1 MLKCLAVDDEPLA
14 LHLLTDYI
22 RKVPFLDL
30 VATAGDAFEAA
41 KLLQEN
47 SVDLIFIDI
56 QMPGLTGLQFIQS
69 LAKRPMVIIVTAYKK
84 FAPDGFDL
92 DVVDYLIK
100 PMGLDRF
107 MKACHKAQELHD
119 LRTGASAGS
128 GMGSGTGA
136 NTGPAGS
143 APASPNT
150 AEFFFVNADYSLVK
164 VMFADIIWIE
174 GSGDYV
180 KIHLKSS
187 PKPLLVRTS
196 AKTLESELPPD
207 RFLRIHKS
215 YIVSIAS
222 ITAVRK
228 NSLFIAELELPVGET
243 YRDALRQLTGRDL

>member
-22 RKVPFLDL
+22 GKVPFLTL
-30 VATAGDAFEAA
+30 TATAGDAFEAA
-41 KLLQEN
+41 KALQEN
-47 SVDLIFIDI
+47 PVDLIFIDI

-69 LAKRPMVIIVTAYKK
+69 LAKRPMVIIITAYKK

-107 MKACHKAQELHD
+107 MKACNKAQELHE
-119 LRTGASAGS
+119 LRSQARADTAAPSGS
-128 GMGSGTGA
+128 GV
-136 NTGPAGS
+136 
-143 APASPNT
+143 APNA
-150 AEFFFVNADYSLVK
+150 AEFFFVNVDYSLVK
-164 VMFADIIWIE
+164 VAFADIIWIE

-180 KIHLKSS
+180 KIHLKSA

-196 AKTLESELPPD
+196 AKSLESELPAD

-215 YIVSIAS
+215 YIVNVAA
-222 ITAVRK
+222 ITAIRK
-228 NSLFIAELELPVGET
+228 NSLFIGELELPVGET
-243 YRDALRQLTGRDL
+243 YREALRQLTGRDL

>member
-41 KLLQEN
+41 KVLQEKP
-47 SVDLIFIDI
+47 VDLIFIDI

-69 LAKRPMVIIVTAYKK
+69 LAKRPMVIIITAYKK
-84 FAPDGFDL
+84 FAPEGFDL
-92 DVVDYLIK
+92 DVVDYLVK

-107 MKACHKAQELHD
+107 MKACNKAQELYD
-119 LRTGASAGS
+119 LRISANAASGGTPGS
-128 GMGSGTGA
+128 TI
-136 NTGPAGS
+136 
-143 APASPNT
+143 SPNT

-196 AKTLESELPPD
+196 AKTLESELPAD

-215 YIVSIAS
+215 YIVAVAS

-228 NSLFIAELELPVGET
+228 NSLFIGELELPVGET
-243 YRDALRQLTGRDL
+243 YRDTLRQLTGRDL